1 MQTKAMS
8 FFQQGQWLI
17 WIAIDS
23 PIKPAL
29 IVMPNDWK
37 VKKAEKKFPRSKKC
51 LDRFSEASISQ
62 EYCVNRV
69 KNFAEKKNFF
79 ADFEHSFKFNFYF
92 FTFWEYIYIIWGP
105 IEPQLYSLKLPTD
118 QGDQIGRIF
127 AYGVAV
133 FV

>member
-1 MQTKAMS
+1 MQTKAKS

-37 VKKAEKKFPRSKKC
+37 VKKAEKKFPQSKKC

-69 KNFAEKKNFF
+69 KNFAEKKTFLLISNIVL
-79 ADFEHSFKFNFYF
+79 NLI
-92 FTFWEYIYIIWGP
+92 FT
-105 IEPQLYSLKLPTD
+105 SLRSESTF
-118 QGDQIGRIF
+118 I
-127 AYGVAV
+127 
-133 FV
+133 